1 VKIPNPWPHQAHI
14 RFNVNNGECTGSCG
28 GGPEIEVPDTA
39 VEVLIEPC
47 ARGRYDSE
55 TLAPGRMWSKEFG
68 MLDVADHMKK
78 LEIEKEA
85 EALKVRQE
93 ADRLRRQDEVKDP
106 VGIEI
111 QMPLAIEKEEPKK
124 KIDVVRAASGLA
136 KVTKALKP
144 KK

>member
-1 VKIPNPWPHQAHI
+1 M
-14 RFNVNNGECTGSCG
+14 
-28 GGPEIEVPDTA
+28 A
-39 VEVLIEPC
+39 VEVLIEPVD
-47 ARGRYDSE
+47 RGRYDSK
-55 TLAPGRMWSKEFG
+55 TLAPGRIWSKEYG
-68 MLDVADHMKK
+68 MLDVEDHMKK
-78 LEIEKEA
+78 LKIEKEA